1 MFIIICQM
9 LYLIGNVW
17 SNITCDV
24 CQEPGEAGSW
34 SVGYVPLD
42 TESCKE
48 TLDINSS
55 HKCAVSQ
62 CQPWHNIT
70 TSQAVSLTSMLYAF
84 RAEPSFLLFTFY
96 CLKEYLPIRNF
107 QQITTKQSREN
118 NCMLVGPIY
127 LVFYS
132 SQANFSSLIFSL
144 SDIDFFFSPKV
155 QQVNQTNPQ
164 KQSQEQSL
172 SLILQV
178 MDHTY
183 EQMTHKGLATKHDMV
198 V

>member
-1 MFIIICQM
+1 M

-62 CQPWHNIT
+62 CQPWHNIA

-118 NCMLVGPIY
+118 NCMLVGSIY
-127 LVFYS
+127 PVFYS

-144 SDIDFFFSPKV
+144 SDIDFFFPPKYS
-155 QQVNQTNPQ
+155 
-164 KQSQEQSL
+164 KW
-172 SLILQV
+172 
-178 MDHTY
+178 
-183 EQMTHKGLATKHDMV
+183 TKLTPKSKAKSKACP
-198 V
+198 